1 MLTSAKLKGH
11 RAAVLCL
18 DISSPS
24 LQSSATIQSDVSS
37 TSSLLLSGSEDGTAR
52 LWDLR
57 EHKRR
62 ACLCIQT
69 PGGGDVLSAVFAP
82 LLGVTE
88 KKAVQPTTVTIIPG
102 KDNTPSCRTPAF
114 ARDFTV
120 YLGVENMVLEYDL
133 RNATSAILSEPS
145 NNWGEVL
152 QNQDEV
158 NQISLAYYR
167 KDNIRKNNNANKKKK
182 KMNQKDKRGGGRGN
196 NKKQQH
202 QKFMA
207 DDSNKI
213 INDSCE
219 GEGSCSSSCSEGS
232 LYLAACDDA
241 GKVRWTEALSNHSN
255 GNGEGDG
262 SRSRNYS
269 DRSNNSKILH
279 HDEHGVAVVTASA
292 FRPNNG
298 NHNGN
303 KYKQH
308 LELVSGGTDCKIKL
322 WDVHRPKEPI
332 STFTINNNNIAQE
345 DEKKKPQVCNPPFIY
360 SLVWSKNGKKLASGL
375 GDGTIGIFEI
385 NNRTLIQNQL
395 LIGRGSSNSD
405 VSCDEMH
412 FAHNSSVVSV
422 VFPSFSSST
431 DDRIF
436 CSAGTDGQIV
446 FWDLGDEQWSNE
458 EENLNYETNNTYI
471 DVVAQLFHANLL
483 QGLNNHNNET
493 AGTIHTN
500 TMITKHKNY
509 QPTILFEIPH
519 KKKINWV
526 TKATATDQMRNN
538 DTIFVADTSPDITSY
553 TIPF

>member
-24 LQSSATIQSDVSS
+24 SPSSATIQSDVSS

-82 LLGVTE
+82 LLGAATAVE
-88 KKAVQPTTVTIIPG
+88 AAAVQPKTATIIPG
-102 KDNTPSCRTPAF
+102 KDNPASAF

-167 KDNIRKNNNANKKKK
+167 KDNTRKNNNANKKKK

-322 WDVHRPKEPI
+322 WDVHRPK
-332 STFTINNNNIAQE
+332 
-345 DEKKKPQVCNPPFIY
+345 
-360 SLVWSKNGKKLASGL
+360 
-375 GDGTIGIFEI
+375 
-385 NNRTLIQNQL
+385 
-395 LIGRGSSNSD
+395 
-405 VSCDEMH
+405 
-412 FAHNSSVVSV
+412 
-422 VFPSFSSST
+422 
-431 DDRIF
+431 
-436 CSAGTDGQIV
+436 
-446 FWDLGDEQWSNE
+446 
-458 EENLNYETNNTYI
+458 
-471 DVVAQLFHANLL
+471 
-483 QGLNNHNNET
+483 
-493 AGTIHTN
+493 
-500 TMITKHKNY
+500 
-509 QPTILFEIPH
+509 
-519 KKKINWV
+519 
-526 TKATATDQMRNN
+526 
-538 DTIFVADTSPDITSY
+538 
-553 TIPF
+553 

>member
-1 MLTSAKLKGH
+1 MLTNAKLKGH

-24 LQSSATIQSDVSS
+24 SLPSATIQSHVSS

-82 LLGVTE
+82 LSA
-88 KKAVQPTTVTIIPG
+88 AVSPTTTTTTLIPG
-102 KDNTPSCRTPAF
+102 KDNPTSTF

-120 YLGVENMVLEYDL
+120 YLGVENIVLEYDL

-145 NNWGEVL
+145 NNWGQVL
-152 QNQDEV
+152 KNQDEV

-167 KDNIRKNNNANKKKK
+167 KDNIRKNNSGNKKKKK

-207 DDSNKI
+207 YDSNKS
-213 INDSCE
+213 INDSEE
-219 GEGSCSSSCSEGS
+219 GEGEVSSSSSSSCNKGS

-241 GKVRWTEALSNHSN
+241 GKVRWTEALSNHLSGDDDGCRSSSN
-255 GNGEGDG
+255 
-262 SRSRNYS
+262 S
-269 DRSNNSKILH
+269 DRSNTNTILH
-279 HDEHGVAVVTASA
+279 HDEHGVAIVTACA

-322 WDVHRPKEPI
+322 WDAHRPK
-332 STFTINNNNIAQE
+332 
-345 DEKKKPQVCNPPFIY
+345 
-360 SLVWSKNGKKLASGL
+360 
-375 GDGTIGIFEI
+375 
-385 NNRTLIQNQL
+385 
-395 LIGRGSSNSD
+395 
-405 VSCDEMH
+405 
-412 FAHNSSVVSV
+412 
-422 VFPSFSSST
+422 
-431 DDRIF
+431 
-436 CSAGTDGQIV
+436 
-446 FWDLGDEQWSNE
+446 
-458 EENLNYETNNTYI
+458 
-471 DVVAQLFHANLL
+471 
-483 QGLNNHNNET
+483 
-493 AGTIHTN
+493 
-500 TMITKHKNY
+500 
-509 QPTILFEIPH
+509 
-519 KKKINWV
+519 
-526 TKATATDQMRNN
+526 
-538 DTIFVADTSPDITSY
+538 
-553 TIPF
+553 